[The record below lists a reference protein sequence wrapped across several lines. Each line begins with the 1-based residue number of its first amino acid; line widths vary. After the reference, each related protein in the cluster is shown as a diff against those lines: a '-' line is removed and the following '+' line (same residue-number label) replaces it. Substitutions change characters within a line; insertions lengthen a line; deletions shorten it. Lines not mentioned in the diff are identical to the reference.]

1 MTTASLH
8 ALVCL
13 LCLLMGLVGAA
24 AAQPQAVAPAH
35 LPGASPPV
43 EAFFGHP
50 DLAQPLLSPSG
61 RWLALL
67 VRGTAGRNTLAV
79 LDLASP
85 GKADALAGFT
95 DADIRHVHWVG
106 DEHLVFDVIDLQAGS
121 GERRLAPGLFS
132 VSRDGKTLR
141 ELVKVRNAFLV
152 SGSSRMVDRRLDYN
166 HLLLHVP
173 QPGNSPG
180 GSSYTSNTSN
190 TSNTEVIVGE
200 VRFGSRGAIESVVP
214 KRLDVSTGRVRNIA
228 QGTPENA
235 RGWLFDAAGEPRLA
249 VSSASG
255 RTRVHWRA
263 PAQDAWVLLQDADTL
278 ALPWAPHSLD
288 AAGTLYVTT
297 ARGSGGTRVL
307 TRFDF
312 ASGRPAREPMV
323 DVAGFDF
330 EGGLVS
336 EHGGGRTLGVRAHSD
351 AETTVWFD
359 ARMGA
364 LQDEV
369 DRRLPGRVN
378 RLSCRRCDTDERVVL
393 IESGSDRDP
402 GSILLWRGKS
412 EKIEL
417 LGATRKAIDPARM
430 ATLDFHRFQARDGRG
445 VPVWVTQPA
454 ATSPP
459 TADSSRP
466 AVVLVHGGPWVRGG
480 RWGWHPM
487 QQFLAS
493 RGYVVIEPE
502 FRGSTGYGLAHF
514 RAGWR
519 QWGQAMQDD
528 VADAVLWAAQQK
540 FIDPQRVCIAGAS
553 YGGYATLMGLVRHPE
568 LYRCGAAWAAV
579 TEPLRLLERS
589 WWWQDDVSDE
599 ARAYSLPAMLA
610 DPKADAEMLKAI
622 SPVQQAARIQAPV
635 LLAFGELDLRVPLV
649 HGKEMRDALI
659 QAGRTPDWIVYPQ
672 EGHGWRKLENQ
683 HDFARRLEA
692 FFARHLAP

>member
-1 MTTASLH
+1 MGVMTTASLH
-8 ALVCL
+8 ALGCL
-13 LCLLMGLVGAA
+13 LLGLAGAA
-24 AAQPQAVAPAH
+24 AAQPQAAAPSV
-35 LPGASPPV
+35 PSGSPLPV

-50 DLAQPLLSPSG
+50 ELARPLLSPSG
-61 RWLALL
+61 HWLALL

-85 GKADALAGFT
+85 GKAEALARFT
-95 DADIRHVHWVG
+95 DVDIHQVHWVG

-121 GERRLAPGLFS
+121 GERRMAPGLFS
-132 VSRDGKTLR
+132 VTRDGKTLR
-141 ELVKVRNAFLV
+141 ELVKLRNAFLV
-152 SGSSRMVDRRLDYN
+152 SGGSGMVDRRLDYN
-166 HLLLHVP
+166 HLLLQVP
-173 QPGNSPG
+173 QPDTSA
-180 GSSYTSNTSN
+180 GSSN

-214 KRLDVSTGRVRNIA
+214 KRLDVSTGRVRSIA
-228 QGTPENA
+228 QGMPENA
-235 RGWLFDAAGEPRLA
+235 RGWLFDAVGEPRLA
-249 VSSASG
+249 VLSAAG

-263 PAQDAWVLLQDADTL
+263 PGQDAWVLLQDADTL
-278 ALPWAPHSLD
+278 SLPWAPHSLD

-297 ARGSGGTRVL
+297 ARGPGGTRVL

-336 EHGGGRTLGVRAHSD
+336 EHAGGRTLGVRAHGD

-359 ARMGA
+359 ARMKA

-378 RLSCRRCDTDERVVL
+378 RLSCRRCDSDERVLL
-393 IESGSDRDP
+393 IESASDRDP
-402 GSILLWRGKS
+402 GSILVWRGKA

-417 LGATRKAIDPARM
+417 LGSTRRAIDPARM

-445 VPVWVTQPA
+445 LPVWVTQPA

-459 TADSSRP
+459 AADGSRP

-480 RWGWHPM
+480 HWGWHPM

-540 FIDPQRVCIAGAS
+540 LIDPQRVCIAGAS

-568 LYRCGAAWAAV
+568 LYRCGAAWVAV

-610 DPKADAEMLKAI
+610 DAKADAEMLKAI

-659 QAGRTPDWIVYPQ
+659 QAGRAPEWIVYPE

>member
-1 MTTASLH
+1 MTTA
-8 ALVCL
+8 ALQTLACL
-13 LCLLMGLVGAA
+13 LLGLAGTA
-24 AAQPQAVAPAH
+24 AAQPQATAPSARS
-35 LPGASPPV
+35 GSPLPV

-50 DLAQPLLSPSG
+50 ELAQPLLSPSG

-67 VRGTAGRNTLAV
+67 VRGVAERNTLAV

-85 GKADALAGFT
+85 GKSQALARFT
-95 DADIRHVHWVG
+95 DADIRQVNWVG
-106 DEHLVFDVIDLQAGS
+106 DEHLVFDLIDLQAGS
-121 GERRLAPGLFS
+121 GERRMAPGLFS

-152 SGSSRMVDRRLDYN
+152 SGGSGVADRRLEYN
-166 HLLLHVP
+166 HRLLQVP
-173 QPGNSPG
+173 QPGNSQD
-180 GSSYTSNTSN
+180 SNNTS
-190 TSNTEVIVGE
+190 STEVIVGE
-200 VRFGSRGAIESVVP
+200 IRFDSRGAIESVVP
-214 KRLDVSTGRVRNIA
+214 KRLDVSTGRVRSIA

-235 RGWLFDAAGEPRLA
+235 RGWLFDAVGEPRVA
-249 VSSASG
+249 VSSAAG

-263 PAQDAWVLLQDADTL
+263 PGQDAWAVLMDADSL
-278 ALPWAPHSLD
+278 ALPWAPHTLD
-288 AAGTLYVTT
+288 AAGTLYVTA
-297 ARGSGGTRVL
+297 ARGAGGTRVL

-312 ASGRPAREPMV
+312 ASGGPAREPMV

-336 EHGGGRTLGVRAHSD
+336 EHASGRTLGVRAHSD

-359 ARMGA
+359 PQMKA

-378 RLSCRRCDTDERVVL
+378 RLSCRRCDSDERVVL
-393 IESGSDRDP
+393 IESASDRNP
-402 GSILLWRGKS
+402 GSILVWRSKA

-417 LGATRKAIDPARM
+417 LGHTRKNVDSARM
-430 ATLDFHRFQARDGRG
+430 ATLDFHRFQARDGRS
-445 VPVWVTQPA
+445 VPVWLTLPA

-459 TADSSRP
+459 TADTTRP
-466 AVVLVHGGPWVRGG
+466 AVVLLHGGPWVRGG
-480 RWGWHPM
+480 HWGWHPM
-487 QQFLAS
+487 SQFLAS

-502 FRGSTGYGLAHF
+502 FRGSTGYGDAHF

-540 FIDPQRVCIAGAS
+540 LIDPQRVCIAGAS

-568 LYRCGAAWAAV
+568 LYRCGAAWVAV

-589 WWWQDDVSDE
+589 WWWQDDISDE
-599 ARAYSLPAMLA
+599 ARSHSLPAMLA
-610 DPKADAEMLKAI
+610 DAKADAEMLKAI
-622 SPVQQAARIQAPV
+622 SPVQQAARIKAPV

-649 HGKEMRDALI
+649 HGKDMRNALI
-659 QAGRTPDWIVYPQ
+659 QAGRTPEWIVYPE